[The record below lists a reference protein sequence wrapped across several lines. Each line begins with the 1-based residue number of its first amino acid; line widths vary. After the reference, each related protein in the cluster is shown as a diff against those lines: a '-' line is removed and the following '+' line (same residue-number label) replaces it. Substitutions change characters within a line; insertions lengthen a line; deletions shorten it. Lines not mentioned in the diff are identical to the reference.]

1 MTENLPTI
9 DTPPTPM
16 PESEPSAAPAAFPAL
31 PETGTTPPELNGPQP
46 PTPVF
51 PVRSVRRRTGLIVS
65 LVVLA
70 LLLLAAGGGFAYL
83 RLSEANLLERAQ
95 LDLASGNWL
104 AVDAGCSQ
112 LMSLPVNLLVEPQR
126 CLPLR
131 GEAYYQLGR
140 LDEAQIDLKAA
151 QERYPDLA
159 RPYLLNAEIYLLQ
172 DQADLALSAALET
185 IKRDP
190 TLVRPHMLMT
200 GIYLQQ
206 GKSDLALASAG
217 EAQELDETLALPYT
231 LQAVDA
237 YRRNLP
243 IEAEKAARAAL
254 ERDDDQAPALRV
266 LGSLQ
271 AWRSEYKAA
280 LENLNKALEL
290 DPEDQNALIEHAVV
304 YYWIDQF
311 STFQSEAKTILAQ
324 DTTSPGALMIQALQA
339 DLAYEP
345 QKAYNFI
352 DQAIQSDDTR
362 PEYYFLRAILFPTT
376 EKENQ
381 NELADFTRAM
391 ELNPDFYM
399 AQWLSLDARMDLYE
413 QVDAPA
419 EAQRLLEAAPEL
431 GAGYDLMIY
440 HLTRQMDLAQA
451 LDWANRYVAA
461 LPESIHSYSI
471 RAWIFTQQDEYE
483 KAQADYEKVL
493 EIFPDAINARLGL
506 VKVNTSQKNYSE
518 ALKLANEAA
527 LLAPNLPAVYT
538 TRSFVHSLNKE
549 TTLAREDLTKA
560 LELDPLNME
569 ALSLSAYLYIGDK
582 DYLKATEAISKIA
595 DVAPKA
601 PNSFTLRASVYQ
613 AQADYQRALEEVKK
627 SIEIDPFS
635 PFTQGMAAYACFSLE
650 QFDQTLGYAN
660 AAIQLDPKDDY
671 AWGMIAQA
679 NFSKKDYSQA
689 ITAANKSLE
698 INPEQIALYQVVSDA
713 SLEQGDYATAAS
725 SLEKALKYA
734 DQMTVDQV
742 DLFEQTLAFYKTIPP
757 LVNGLRTVDDPENG
771 FSVAFS
777 SDWKPLGLDVPTIY
791 LTLTSKTGNDI
802 KIAVIAQPVD
812 DPNAYLYTTQM
823 FADYMRGL
831 FTESGFKFTER
842 TYYKGLQPGIVDTF
856 ETTGRLWDEE
866 DPQKLKG
873 QLYYFYIPGRL
884 VLIEFSTPASL
895 FNTYVGPV
903 EEIAATLKVIK

>member
-9 DTPPTPM
+9 ETPPPPT
-16 PESEPSAAPAAFPAL
+16 PESEPSAAPAAFPAV
-31 PETGTTPPELNGPQP
+31 PETGTIPPEQNRPQP
-46 PTPVF
+46 FTPVA
-51 PVRSVRRRTGLIVS
+51 PVRPARKPRWLIGS

-83 RLSEANLLERAQ
+83 RLSETNLLERAQ
-95 LDLASGNWL
+95 VDLASGNWL

-159 RPYLLNAEIYLLQ
+159 RPYLLNAEIYLQQ

-237 YRRNLP
+237 YQRNLP
-243 IEAEKAARAAL
+243 KEAEKAARAAL
-254 ERDDDQAPALRV
+254 ERDNDQAPALRV

-271 AWRSEYKAA
+271 AVRGEYKAA
-280 LENLNKALEL
+280 LENLNNALLL
-290 DPEDQNALIEHAVV
+290 DPQDQNALIERALV
-304 YYWIDQF
+304 YYWLDQF
-311 STFQSEAKTILAQ
+311 STFQSEARTILAQ

-339 DLAYEP
+339 DLDHEP
-345 QKAYNFI
+345 QKAYDFI
-352 DQAIQSDDTR
+352 NQAVQSDNTR
-362 PEYYFLRAILFPTT
+362 PEYYFLRAALLPTT

-381 NELADFTRAM
+381 GELADLTRAL
-391 ELNPDFYM
+391 ELNPDFFM

-440 HLTRQMDLAQA
+440 QLTRHMDLAQA
-451 LDWANRYVAA
+451 LDWANRYAA
-461 LPESIHSYSI
+461 TLPALSNPYMT
-471 RAWIFTQQDEYE
+471 RARVYILQKDYE
-483 KAQADYEKVL
+483 KAQADLEKAL
-493 EIFPDAINARLGL
+493 EITPDSAVIRVGL
-506 VKVNTSQKNYSE
+506 VRIKMDQKNFKE
-518 ALKLANEAA
+518 ALKLADEVIT
-527 LLAPNLPAVYT
+527 LAPKLPDGYVA
-538 TRSFVHSLNKE
+538 RSLAHSMNKE
-549 TTLAREDLTKA
+549 PELARKDVDQA
-560 LELDPLNME
+560 LALDPLNTN
-569 ALSLSAYLYIGDK
+569 ALTQSTFLYIYDQ
-582 DYLKATEAISKIA
+582 DYLKATGEIGKIA
-595 DVAPKA
+595 EVEPKA
-601 PNSFTLRASVYQ
+601 PYAFTLRAAVYQ
-613 AQADYQRALEEVKK
+613 AQSDYKRALEEVKK
-627 SIEIDPFS
+627 SIEINPKDPRS
-635 PFTQGMAAYACFSLE
+635 QDLAAQACFNLE
-650 QFDQTLGYAN
+650 QFDQTLAYAT
-660 AAIQLDPKDDY
+660 AAIRLNARDDV
-671 AWGMIAQA
+671 AWGLSAEA
-679 NFSKKDYSQA
+679 LYARKAYDLA
-689 ITAANKSLE
+689 IVDANKSLE
-698 INPEQIALYQVVSDA
+698 INPEQIALYQIVSDA
-713 SLEQGDYATAAS
+713 SMVQGDYVTAAS
-725 SLEKALKYA
+725 SLEKALKYS

-757 LVNGLRTVDDPENG
+757 LVNGLRTFNDPENG

-777 SDWKPLGLDVPTIY
+777 GDWKPLSLDVATIY

-831 FTESGFKFTER
+831 FTQSGFKFIER
-842 TYYKGLQPGIVDTF
+842 TYYEGLQPGIVDTF
-856 ETTGRLWDEE
+856 EATGKLWDDE